1 MNIYGTISIAYSRH
15 CSLDQT
21 MGEEELRELSVPCLN
36 HLKELKGSFDRND
49 NIQLCIRQYAQEDG
63 HCKLTARLVM
73 TISVG
78 AQRAQHLC
86 RVLDSYR
93 QLFQY
98 ELPNCIVNAHSE
110 ILKFQ

>member
-1 MNIYGTISIAYSRH
+1 MVPLVLLTVDIVP
-15 CSLDQT
+15 LDQT

-36 HLKELKGSFDRND
+36 HLKELKGSFDHND